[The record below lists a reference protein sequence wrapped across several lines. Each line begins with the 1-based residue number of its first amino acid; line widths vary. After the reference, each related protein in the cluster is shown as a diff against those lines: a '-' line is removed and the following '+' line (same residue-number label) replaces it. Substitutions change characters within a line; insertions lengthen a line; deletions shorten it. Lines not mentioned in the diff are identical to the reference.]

1 MLLASCGGQSSSAYE
16 SSELSSSEES
26 SSSKTTATSTS
37 PATEWT
43 DEEKEI
49 ITGVLGVEIPTF
61 GISEYEFDSSV
72 EEEYFEAYG
81 LAGET
86 DISKISSALSQLGF
100 ATVLYEEGNGLEG
113 SKYAEDYSYAYI
125 AIEFDDSE
133 GETTVDIYGAYFH
146 STPEWPAEEIAA
158 AAELTGLTDGIPA
171 FEGAT
176 AYVHYV
182 GSYWGLIY
190 YSTIECYGVS
200 REESETYVDTLTA
213 AGYVYDAEYESYVLG
228 GIEIYFEYSEG
239 VFYITAYNL
248 GEEEEESTPGEDWGD
263 IWVAPETGSGVFN
276 FEDETQITKKDAEQ
290 SIWTAEGVTFTVDKG
305 ESTVSVGNPTP
316 EKSFYSNPLRLYTN
330 QVVTVSSEKAFTTLE
345 FYVVEDTK
353 STVFNLTD
361 LLEPEDGLWDID
373 WEKECVTL
381 SFEEAVTTTSFTL
394 TEGQVRLFYIVTTFA
409 E

>member
-16 SSELSSSEES
+16 SPELSSSEES
-26 SSSKTTATSTS
+26 SSSKTTGTSIA

-43 DEEKEI
+43 DEEKTI

-61 GISEYEFDSSV
+61 GISEYEFAGSI

-86 DISKISSALSQLGF
+86 DIRNINFMLSQLGF
-100 ATVLYEEGNGLEG
+100 ATNLYEEGNGLEG
-113 SKYAEDYSYAYI
+113 SKYTEDYSYAYI

-158 AAELTGLTDGIPA
+158 YAEYTGLYDGIPA

-182 GSYWGLIY
+182 SSYWGILY
-190 YSTIECYGVS
+190 YSVVECYGVS
-200 REESETYVDTLTA
+200 REESETYADTLTA

-228 GIEIYFEYSEG
+228 GYEVYFEYSEG
-239 VFYITAYNL
+239 VLYITAYNL
-248 GEEEEESTPGEDWGD
+248 GEEESESTPGEDWGKG
-263 IWVAPETGSGVFN
+263 WVAPEAGSGVFN
-276 FEDETQITKKDAEQ
+276 FADEAQITKKDAEQ

-305 ESTVSVGNPTP
+305 ESTVGVGNPTP
-316 EKSFYSNPLRLYTN
+316 EKSFYSNPLRLYTD
-330 QVVTVSSEKAFTTLE
+330 QVVTISSAKPFTTLE
-345 FYVVEDTK
+345 FYAVEEGK
-353 STVFNLTD
+353 ASIFNLTD
-361 LLEPEDGLWDID
+361 LDEPEDGLWDVD
-373 WEKECVTL
+373 WEKETVTL
-381 SFEEAVTTTSFTL
+381 SFDEAVTSTSFTL
-394 TEGQVRLFYIVTTFA
+394 SYGQVRLFYIVTTFA